1 MQITNFNDS
10 LIDLRTIL
18 EVMEKIGISERLE
31 IDKTEQITKYELKKL
46 EIVRIGELEEL
57 ERKITFTTLKT
68 DFGRDQIVLKK
79 N

>member
-57 ERKITFTTLKT
+57 ERKITFTALKT